1 VKSERHT
8 TSSRGGLSAALG
20 LVLIVG
26 TLSPGCAMFIP
37 DRTIENVMNQVSM
50 KIEFVDLKPELS
62 PAVLFGGKAGAMN
75 FDVEVTLTNKNNVDL
90 VLHGTAFRAYLNDK
104 VVVEGGQDM
113 SDGPIAL
120 GAEKSATI
128 RLAGRLVVDDL
139 IGLSTEL
146 MTGREFTI
154 RLEGEVTGEAM
165 GLRLT
170 HPALSQEFTLQA
182 KPVLSGIPGLP
193 GFSR

>member
-1 VKSERHT
+1 M
-8 TSSRGGLSAALG
+8 
-20 LVLIVG
+20 LVLG
-26 TLSPGCAMFIP
+26 SLSPGCAMFIP
-37 DRTIENVMNQVSM
+37 DRTIENVMNQVGM
-50 KIEFVDLKPELS
+50 KIQFVGLKPELN
-62 PAVLFGGKAGAMN
+62 PAVLLGGKAGAMN
-75 FDVEVTLTNKNNVDL
+75 FDVEVTLTNKNDVDL

-113 SDGPIAL
+113 SGGPIAL
-120 GAEKSATI
+120 DAEESATI

-165 GLRLT
+165 GFRLT

-182 KPVLSGIPGLP
+182 NPVLPGILRLPGLV
-193 GFSR
+193 R